1 MNSILVAKPK
11 LVTIVSFTRLFSAT
25 TINCSKRSALRK
37 PNVSTLTKHLRP
49 DGLNGRERRD
59 LLKAALKSNKPR
71 STANAPYVPVKR
83 RLETI
88 KSNHP
93 VVPALSRKNPDLVN
107 EELPSNAKQLSA
119 FLATQTFDDL
129 NLSSEASLA
138 AKLVLDKVDDP
149 KPSEIQALAIPQL
162 LDRRKKHVLVAAETG
177 SGKTLSYLLPTIDM
191 LKADEKKKGLVKRRL
206 DHPRAIVLVPTRE
219 LVSQVVKT
227 CKSLSHITKF
237 RAVGLGGRTPRSQ
250 VSELLANGPIDIMVT
265 TPTTLLSYQKDH
277 TISMSDTRYLI
288 IDEADSLFDAG
299 WGDECRKI
307 IQRVQDVAEKTQTSE
322 KIVIVSATLPRS
334 VHGALDT
341 LFPKLVKI
349 TTPSLHKAL
358 PNLKQSFVDLQRF
371 QGNRQLA
378 LLEVLKK
385 NIKDDKT
392 LVFCNTRKSV
402 ELVHKFM
409 QTKKLDAL
417 ALYKDAPM
425 SRTEAL
431 DLFSKPKAV
440 DGEEVNVN
448 HNVLISTDIASRGI
462 DTTFVDHVILYDF
475 PTSVVDYLH
484 RVGRTARAGQ
494 TGKATSLIGRKDRMI
509 SDRIRRSI
517 REGTVMT

>member
-1 MNSILVAKPK
+1 MNSILLGKTA
-11 LVTIVSFTRLFSAT
+11 VTSSLESCIRLFSAT
-25 TINCSKRSALRK
+25 SIACSKRSALRK
-37 PNVSTLTKHLRP
+37 PNVSSLTKHLKP

-59 LLKAALKSNKPR
+59 ALKAALKTNKPK
-71 STANAPYVPVKR
+71 TNAPYVPVKR

-88 KSNHP
+88 KPNVLP
-93 VVPALSRKNPDLVN
+93 LSRKNPDLVT
-107 EELPSNAKQLSA
+107 EKQPSNAKQLSA
-119 FLATQTFDDL
+119 FLATQTFNDL
-129 NLSSEASLA
+129 ELSSETITA
-138 AKLVLDKVDDP
+138 AKTVLGDTESL
-149 KPSEIQALAIPQL
+149 KPTEIQALAIPQL

-191 LKADEKKKGLVKRRL
+191 LKSDEKTKGLVKRRL

-219 LVSQVVKT
+219 LVSQVVKS
-227 CKSLSHITKF
+227 CKGLSHVTKF

-250 VSELLANGPIDIMVT
+250 VSEMLANGPIDILVT
-265 TPTTLLSYQKDH
+265 TPTTLVAYQKDG
-277 TISMSDTRYLI
+277 TLSMTDTRYLI

-299 WGDECRKI
+299 WGDDCRKI
-307 IQRVQDVAEKTQTSE
+307 IKRVQETAEKTKTPE
-322 KIVIVSATLPRS
+322 KVIVVSATLPRS
-334 VHGALDT
+334 VHNALDT
-341 LFPKLVKI
+341 LFPQLVKI

-358 PNLKQSFVDLQRF
+358 PNLKQSFVDLQRL

-392 LVFCNTRKSV
+392 LVFCNTKKSV
-402 ELVHKFM
+402 ELVHKFL
-409 QTKKLDAL
+409 QTKNLDAL

-440 DGEEVNVN
+440 EGEEEGGKVD

-494 TGKATSLIGRKDRMI
+494 TGKATSLIGRKDRMM
-509 SDRIRRSI
+509 SDRIKRSI

>member
-1 MNSILVAKPK
+1 MNTLLLSKS
-11 LVTIVSFTRLFSAT
+11 TIKSSSLESCIRLFSAT
-25 TINCSKRSALRK
+25 SIACSKRSALRK
-37 PNVSTLTKHLRP
+37 PNVSSLTKHLKP

-59 LLKAALKSNKPR
+59 LLKAALKPKTS
-71 STANAPYVPVKR
+71 APYVPVKR

-88 KSNHP
+88 KPNIAP
-93 VVPALSRKNPDLVN
+93 PLSRKNPDLVT
-107 EELPSNAKQLSA
+107 EKQPSNAKQLSA

-129 NLSSEASLA
+129 GLSAETVTA
-138 AKLVLDKVDDP
+138 AKTVLGNTDTL
-149 KPSEIQALAIPQL
+149 KPTEIQALAIPQL

-177 SGKTLSYLLPTIDM
+177 SGKTLSYLLPAIDM
-191 LKADEKKKGLVKRRL
+191 LKADEKTKGLVKRRL
-206 DHPRAIVLVPTRE
+206 DHPRAVVLVPTRE
-219 LVSQVVKT
+219 LVSQVVKS
-227 CKSLSHITKF
+227 CKGLSHVTKF

-250 VSELLANGPIDIMVT
+250 VSEVLANGPIDILVT
-265 TPTTLLSYQKDH
+265 TPTTLVSYQKDG
-277 TISMSDTRYLI
+277 TLSLTDTRYLI

-299 WGDECRKI
+299 WGDDCRKI
-307 IQRVQDVAEKTQTSE
+307 IKRVQETAEKTKQPE
-322 KIVIVSATLPRS
+322 KVVVVSATLPRS
-334 VHGALDT
+334 VHNALDT
-341 LFPKLVKI
+341 LFPHLVKI

-392 LVFCNTRKSV
+392 LVFCNTKKSV
-402 ELVHKFM
+402 ELVHKFL
-409 QTKKLDAL
+409 QTKNLDAL

-431 DLFSKPKAV
+431 ELFSKPKPAE
-440 DGEEVNVN
+440 GEEEGNVD
-448 HNVLISTDIASRGI
+448 HNVLISTDIASR
-462 DTTFVDHVILYDF
+462 
-475 PTSVVDYLH
+475 VDYLH

-494 TGKATSLIGRKDRMI
+494 TGKATSLIGRKDRMM
-509 SDRIRRSI
+509 SDRIKRSI

>member
-1 MNSILVAKPK
+1 MLS
-11 LVTIVSFTRLFSAT
+11 LFSSKVSVQHASVRFFSVSAVAS
-25 TINCSKRSALRK
+25 SKRQALRK
-37 PNVSTLTKHLRP
+37 PNISTLTKHLRP

-59 LLKAALKSNKPR
+59 LLKAQLKSNKPR
-71 STANAPYVPVKR
+71 GSNRPYVPVKR
-83 RLETI
+83 RLEPIAINANI
-88 KSNHP
+88 KVGKEKPEQNI
-93 VVPALSRKNPDLVN
+93 K
-107 EELPSNAKQLSA
+107 AKELSA
-119 FLATQTFDDL
+119 FLANQTFDDL
-129 NLSSEASLA
+129 NLTLETIDA
-138 AKLVLDKVDDP
+138 AEQILKTDQNPHP
-149 KPSEIQALAIPQL
+149 KPTEIQALAIPQL
-162 LDRRKKHVLVAAETG
+162 LDFKKRHVMVAAETG
-177 SGKTLSYLLPTIDM
+177 SGKTLAYLLPTIDG
-191 LKADEKKKGLVKRRL
+191 LKADEKRFKRRL

-227 CKSLSHITKF
+227 SKSLAHLTKF
-237 RAVGLGGRTPRSQ
+237 RAIGLGGRTPKGR
-250 VSELLANGPIDIMVT
+250 VVETLANGPVDILVT
-265 TPTTLLSYQKDH
+265 TPTTLVSYIKDNTLS
-277 TISMSDTRYLI
+277 IADTRYLI

-299 WGDECRKI
+299 WGEDCKWI
-307 IQRVQDVAEKTQTSE
+307 ISKVKEVADKKQVSE
-322 KIVIVSATLPRS
+322 KITIVSATLPRS
-334 VHGALDT
+334 VHSVLDQ
-341 LFPKLVKI
+341 LFPKMTKI

-371 QGNRQLA
+371 QGNRQMG

-392 LVFCNTRKSV
+392 LVFCNTKKSV
-402 ELVHKFM
+402 EIVHKFL
-409 QTKKLDAL
+409 QSKNLEAL

-431 DLFSKPKAV
+431 ELFAQPKSDEPDKV
-440 DGEEVNVN
+440 D

-494 TGKATSLIGRKDRMI
+494 TGKATSLIGRKDRMM

>member
-1 MNSILVAKPK
+1 MNTLLLSKPATRSAN
-11 LVTIVSFTRLFSAT
+11 LESCIRLFSAT
-25 TINCSKRSALRK
+25 SIACSKRSALRK
-37 PNVSTLTKHLRP
+37 PNVSSLTKHLKP

-59 LLKAALKSNKPR
+59 LLKAALKTNKPK
-71 STANAPYVPVKR
+71 TNAPYVPVKR

-88 KSNHP
+88 KPSILP
-93 VVPALSRKNPDLVN
+93 LSRKNPD
-107 EELPSNAKQLSA
+107 
-119 FLATQTFDDL
+119 
-129 NLSSEASLA
+129 SETITA
-138 AKLVLDKVDDP
+138 AKTVLGNTDNL
-149 KPSEIQALAIPQL
+149 KPTEIQALAIPQL

-191 LKADEKKKGLVKRRL
+191 LKADEKTKGLVKRRL
-206 DHPRAIVLVPTRE
+206 DHPRAVVLVPTRE
-219 LVSQVVKT
+219 LVSQVVKS
-227 CKSLSHITKF
+227 CKGLSHITKF

-250 VSELLANGPIDIMVT
+250 VSELLANGPIDILVT
-265 TPTTLLSYQKDH
+265 TPTTLVSYEKDRTLSLA
-277 TISMSDTRYLI
+277 DTRYLI

-299 WGDECRKI
+299 WGDDCRKI
-307 IQRVQDVAEKTQTSE
+307 IKRVQETAEKTKQPE
-322 KIVIVSATLPRS
+322 KVVVVSATLPRS
-334 VHGALDT
+334 VHNALDT
-341 LFPKLVKI
+341 LFPQLVKI

-385 NIKDDKT
+385 NIRDDKT
-392 LVFCNTRKSV
+392 LVFCNTKKSV
-402 ELVHKFM
+402 ELVHKFL
-409 QTKKLDAL
+409 QTKNLDAL

-431 DLFSKPKAV
+431 ELFSQPKAAE
-440 DGEEVNVN
+440 GEEGGNVD

-494 TGKATSLIGRKDRMI
+494 TGKATSLIGRKDRMM
-509 SDRIRRSI
+509 SDRIKRSI

>member
-1 MNSILVAKPK
+1 MNTLLLSKPATRSAN
-11 LVTIVSFTRLFSAT
+11 LESCIRLFSAT
-25 TINCSKRSALRK
+25 SIACSKRSALRK
-37 PNVSTLTKHLRP
+37 PNVSSLTKHLKP

-59 LLKAALKSNKPR
+59 LLKAALKTNKPK
-71 STANAPYVPVKR
+71 TNAPYVPVKR

-88 KSNHP
+88 KPSILP
-93 VVPALSRKNPDLVN
+93 LSRKNPELVT
-107 EELPSNAKQLSA
+107 EKQPSNAKQLSA

-129 NLSSEASLA
+129 ELSSETITA
-138 AKLVLDKVDDP
+138 AKTVLGNTDNL
-149 KPSEIQALAIPQL
+149 KPTEIQALAIPQL

-191 LKADEKKKGLVKRRL
+191 LKADEKTKGLVKRRL
-206 DHPRAIVLVPTRE
+206 DHPRAVVLVPTRE
-219 LVSQVVKT
+219 LVSQVVKS
-227 CKSLSHITKF
+227 CKGLSHITKF

-250 VSELLANGPIDIMVT
+250 VSELLANGPIDILVT
-265 TPTTLLSYQKDH
+265 TPTTLVSYEKDRTLSLA
-277 TISMSDTRYLI
+277 DTRYLI

-299 WGDECRKI
+299 WGDDCRKI
-307 IQRVQDVAEKTQTSE
+307 IKRVQETAEKTKQPE
-322 KIVIVSATLPRS
+322 KVVVVSATLPRS
-334 VHGALDT
+334 VHNALDT
-341 LFPKLVKI
+341 LFPQLVKF

-392 LVFCNTRKSV
+392 LVFCNTKKSV
-402 ELVHKFM
+402 ELVHKFL
-409 QTKKLDAL
+409 QTKNLDAL

-431 DLFSKPKAV
+431 ELFSQPKAAE
-440 DGEEVNVN
+440 GEEGGNVD

-494 TGKATSLIGRKDRMI
+494 TGKATSLIGRKDRMM
-509 SDRIRRSI
+509 SDRIKRSI